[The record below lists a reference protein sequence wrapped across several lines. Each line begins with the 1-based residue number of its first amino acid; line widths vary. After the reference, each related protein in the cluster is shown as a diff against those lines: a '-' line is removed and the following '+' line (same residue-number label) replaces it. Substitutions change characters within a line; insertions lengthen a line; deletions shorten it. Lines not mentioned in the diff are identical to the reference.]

1 MKKWIIFL
9 LLALAG
15 FLAYKFFFSKERF
28 VSVLVFS
35 KTEGF
40 RHSSIEAGQA
50 AIMELG
56 KKHGFNVDT
65 TENAT
70 IFKEENL
77 QKYNV
82 VVFLNTTG
90 DVLDDGQQL
99 EFNRFIQAG
108 GGFVGIHAA
117 ADTEYGWAWY
127 GKLVGAYFSSHP
139 NSPNVREADID
150 VVKADHISTNMLP
163 KRWHCK
169 DEWYNYKDINPNINV
184 LLNLDETSYEGG
196 TNGEKHPIAWYHD
209 YDGGRA
215 WYTGR
220 GHTDESF
227 SEPDFLAHLLGGIN
241 YAAGDG
247 NRVDF
252 NNASVAPDENRFT
265 KIVLEDNL
273 DEPMELE
280 ILPDGKLIYVQ
291 RHGAIRVYDPTEESS
306 SLVKRLNV
314 FSKLEDGLLGM
325 ALDPK
330 FEENNWVYFFYSDPE
345 ESHQNIARFTLNE
358 DYTSLVPDSEKVLLE
373 IPTQREECCH
383 SGGSLEFGP
392 AGLLYISTGDNT
404 SPRASDGFNPID
416 EQAGRGP
423 WDAQKSSSNMN
434 DLRGKVLRIKPMA
447 DGTYTIPEG
456 NLFPADGSEGKPQI
470 YVMGCRNPWRIS
482 IDQHTGFLYW
492 GDVGPD
498 ADKDSLGRGPRG
510 YDEVNQ
516 AQKAGFYG
524 WPYFI
529 GDNKPYNRYDFA
541 KQVSYEPYDA
551 KRPVNKS
558 PNNTGKEVLPPA
570 NPAFIW
576 YPYAESPDFPLVG
589 NGGRNAMAGPV
600 FYQEDYPANDSRF
613 PDFYQ
618 GKLFTYDWMRGWIMA
633 VTMDE
638 VGNFK
643 SMQRF
648 LPSMKFS
655 NPTDI
660 IMGPNGD
667 MYMLEYGSVWFSANP
682 DARLVHLTYT
692 AGNRKPFAAVNADKK
707 VGAAPLTVQLNSN
720 KSKDFDGDKLTY
732 EWFIDEAT
740 TTVSTDANFT
750 YTFEQP
756 GEHIAKLVITD
767 PSGEQAE
774 AKVEVLVGNE
784 LPKLSWNFTGNQSF
798 YWDNQQV
805 DYEVKVTDA
814 EDGTIGNGID
824 PNQVNLSINFLERGY
839 DVNEIAMGHEA
850 MMEASA
856 FLLGKQLM
864 DKSDC
869 NTCHQLDI
877 KSIGPNY
884 REIAEKYKTD
894 TKAEGYLADKIING
908 GAGAWGQVAM
918 AAHPQLS
925 KSEAG
930 QMAKYILSLSGE
942 SASLANKLSPKGNYK
957 LNQHQ
962 AGSTEGKYI
971 LTASYTDKGG
981 QAIGPLTARDVVVL
995 KSPLMAA
1002 VDYKETV
1009 KAQKFNITPEMSQ
1022 GMLEEELAVVF
1033 GTNGGYILYEN
1044 IDFTSIKGLRFD
1056 MLKAGAFLSGGTI
1069 TVHLDDVDAPALVEV
1084 PVEMGLLDMGLGQ
1097 VAANIPDTK
1106 GVHNFYVK
1114 FANDGVDKPITGLI
1128 SIYFSR
1134 EALEKEKS

>member
-1 MKKWIIFL
+1 MKKLAIVV
-9 LLALAG
+9 LLAVLG
-15 FLAYKFFFSKERF
+15 FLAYKFFFAKERF

-35 KTEGF
+35 KTESFRHGSIAAGQTAIIDMGKQHGF
-40 RHSSIEAGQA
+40 R
-50 AIMELG
+50 
-56 KKHGFNVDT
+56 VDT
-65 TENAT
+65 TENAA

-77 QKYNV
+77 QNYNV

-117 ADTEYGWAWY
+117 ADTEYDWAWY

-139 NSPNVREADID
+139 NNPNVRDASID
-150 VVKADHISTNMLP
+150 VVKADHGSTSMLS
-163 KRWHCK
+163 KRWDCT

-184 LLNLDETSYEGG
+184 LLNLDESSYEGG
-196 TNGEKHPIAWYHD
+196 TNGENHPIAWYHD
-209 YDGGRA
+209 YDGGRS

-241 YAAGDG
+241 YAAGEG
-247 NRVDF
+247 NRVNF

-265 KIVLEDNL
+265 KVVLEDNL

-291 RHGAIRVYDPTEESS
+291 RHGAIRVYDPEEGSS

-314 FSKLEDGLLGM
+314 FSKLEDGLLGV
-325 ALDPK
+325 ALDPN
-330 FEENNWVYFFYSDPE
+330 FAENNWIYFFYSDPE
-345 ESHQNIARFTLNE
+345 ESHQNVSRFTLNE
-358 DYTSLVPDSEKVLLE
+358 DYTSLVADSEKVILK

-383 SGGSLEFGP
+383 SAGSLEFGP
-392 AGLLYISTGDNT
+392 DGLLYISTGDNT

-416 EQAGRGP
+416 EQEGRGP
-423 WDAQKSSSNMN
+423 WDAQKSSANMN
-434 DLRGKVLRIKPMA
+434 DLRGKVLRIQPQA

-456 NLFPADGSEGKPQI
+456 NLFPADGSEGKPEI
-470 YVMGCRNPWRIS
+470 YVMGCRNPFRIS

-498 ADKDSLGRGPRG
+498 ANKDSLGRGPRG

-529 GDNKPYNRYDFA
+529 GDNKPYTRYDFA
-541 KQVSYEPYDA
+541 KKVSYEPYNVE
-551 KRPVNKS
+551 RPVNKS
-558 PNNTGKEVLPPA
+558 PNNTGKELLPPA

-576 YPYAESPDFPLVG
+576 YPYAISDEFPLVG
-589 NGGRNAMAGPV
+589 DGGRNAMAGPV
-600 FYQEDYPANDSRF
+600 FYKEDYPASDSRF

-638 VGNFK
+638 TGNFK

-660 IMGPNGD
+660 IMGPKGD
-667 MYMLEYGSVWFSANP
+667 MYMLEYGTVWFSENP

-692 AGNRKPFAAVNADKK
+692 AGNRKPLAVAGIDQK
-707 VGAAPLTVQLNSN
+707 VGAAPLTVQLNADE
-720 KSKDFDGDKLTY
+720 SKDFDGDKLTY
-732 EWFIDEAT
+732 EWFLDDAT
-740 TTVSTDANFT
+740 SAVSTAANFT
-750 YTFEQP
+750 HTFEEP
-756 GEHIAKLVITD
+756 GKHTAKLVITD

-774 AKVEVLVGNE
+774 SSLEVLVGND
-784 LPKLSWNFTGNQSF
+784 LPKLNWNFTGNRSF
-798 YWDNQQV
+798 FWDNQTIDYQV
-805 DYEVKVTDA
+805 NVSDK
-814 EDGTIGNGID
+814 EDGTINNGIN
-824 PNQVNLSINFLERGY
+824 PNQVNVSIDYLERGY
-839 DVNEIAMGHEA
+839 DVNEIALGHEA

-869 NTCHQLDI
+869 NTCHQLDV
-877 KSIGPNY
+877 KSIGPSY
-884 REIAEKYKTD
+884 QDIASKYKTD
-894 TKAEGYLADKIING
+894 ANAEEYLATKIING
-908 GAGAWGQVAM
+908 GAGVWGNVAM
-918 AAHPQLS
+918 AAHPALS
-925 KSEAG
+925 ESEAS

-942 SASLANKLSPKGNYK
+942 SASLVNKLGPNGNYK
-957 LNQHQ
+957 LDKHQ
-962 AGSTEGKYI
+962 AGTTEGKYI

-981 QAIGPLTARDVVVL
+981 QEIGPLTAREVVVL
-995 KSPLMAA
+995 QSPAMPAA
-1002 VDYKETV
+1002 NFQEIV
-1009 KAQKFNITPEMSQ
+1009 KAQKFRITPEMSQ
-1022 GMLEEELAVVF
+1022 GMVEEEFDMVI
-1033 GTNGGYILYEN
+1033 GGNEGMVKYAN
-1044 IDFTSIKGLRFD
+1044 IDFTGVKGLKFYAI
-1056 MLKAGAFLSGGTI
+1056 KAGAFLSGGKLTL
-1069 TVHLDDVDAPALVEV
+1069 HLDDADAPSFAEV
-1084 PVEMGLLDMGLGQ
+1084 PIEMGLLDMGLGEYT
-1097 VAANIPDTK
+1097 ANIPDTD
-1106 GVHNFYVK
+1106 GVHNLYIK
-1114 FANDGVDKPITGLI
+1114 FVNEKDDKPVTGLI
-1128 SIYFSR
+1128 NIYFSNQPF
-1134 EALEKEKS
+1134 AQEKS

>member
-1 MKKWIIFL
+1 MKKWVVFL
-9 LLALAG
+9 LLALTG

-28 VSVLVFS
+28 VSILVFS

-40 RHSSIEAGQA
+40 RHSSIEAGQL
-50 AIMELG
+50 AIMDLG
-56 KKHGFNVDT
+56 KKHGFKVDT
-65 TENAT
+65 TENAA

-77 QKYNV
+77 KNYNV

-108 GGFVGIHAA
+108 GSFVGIHAA

-139 NSPNVREADID
+139 NNPNVREADID
-150 VVKADHISTNMLP
+150 VIKVDHVSTEILP
-163 KRWHCK
+163 KHWHCK

-184 LLNLDETSYEGG
+184 LLNLDESSYEGG

-241 YAAGDG
+241 YAAGAG
-247 NRVDF
+247 NRVNF

-291 RHGAIRVYDPTEESS
+291 RHGAIRVYDPKEESS

-358 DYTSLVPDSEKVLLE
+358 DYTSLIADSEKVLLK
-373 IPTQREECCH
+373 IPTQRDECCH

-392 AGLLYISTGDNT
+392 EGLLYISTGDNT

-416 EQAGRGP
+416 EQEGRGP

-434 DLRGKVLRIKPMA
+434 DLRGKVLRIKPMV
-447 DGTYTIPEG
+447 DGTYSIPEG

-482 IDQHTGFLYW
+482 IDQHTGYLYW

-529 GDNKPYNRYDFA
+529 GDNKPYNRYDFS
-541 KQVSYEPYDA
+541 KQISYEPYDVE
-551 KRPVNKS
+551 RPVNKS

-600 FYQEDYPANDSRF
+600 FYQEDYPQNDSRF

-618 GKLFTYDWMRGWIMA
+618 GKLFTYDWMRGWLMA

-638 VGNFK
+638 VGNYE

-667 MYMLEYGSVWFSANP
+667 MFMLEYGTVWFSQNP
-682 DARLVHLTYT
+682 DARLIHLTYT
-692 AGNRKPFAAVNADKK
+692 AGNRKPLAVVESDKK

-732 EWFIDEAT
+732 EWFIDDAT
-740 TTVSTDANFT
+740 TPISTDPSFT
-750 YTFEQP
+750 HTFEQS

-774 AKVEVLVGNE
+774 SKVEVLVGNE
-784 LPKLSWNFTGNQSF
+784 LPELSWNFKGNQSF
-798 YWDNQQV
+798 YWDNQQI

-814 EDGTIGNGID
+814 EDGTVGNGID
-824 PNQVNLSINFLERGY
+824 PNQVNVSIDFLERGY

-884 REIAEKYKTD
+884 QEIAKKYKTD
-894 TKAEGYLADKIING
+894 AKAEDYLADKIING
-908 GAGAWGQVAM
+908 GAGVWGQVAM

-925 KSEAG
+925 KSEAS

-957 LNQHQ
+957 LNQHH

-981 QAIGPLTARDVVVL
+981 QEIGPLTARDVLVL

-1002 VDYKETV
+1002 IDYKETV

-1033 GTNGGYILYEN
+1033 GTNEGYILYEN
-1044 IDFTSIKGLRFD
+1044 IDFTDIKSLRFD

-1069 TVHLDDVDAPALVEV
+1069 TLHLDNIDAPALVEV

-1097 VAANIPDTK
+1097 VSANIPDTK

-1114 FANDGVDKPITGLI
+1114 FVNDGVDKPITGLI
-1128 SIYFSR
+1128 YIYFSQ
-1134 EALEKEKS
+1134 EVLVDEQL